1 MIEDLRRQRVAAETS
16 TPTFLPHPLAVLAV
30 SFALGV
36 LAARFT
42 SLPLKLAL
50 ACSAAC
56 SLAAA
61 YIFVRK
67 PALSA
72 SLLLTVA
79 FFCAGATLMVL
90 EKSSVT
96 QERVERLYD
105 DGLIGS
111 GDPVEVI
118 GTVERAP
125 EPAPDGF
132 YLTLSAE
139 KLRFKGDERVVSGRI
154 VLFAPVHDVVARA
167 EYEALELR
175 YGARLSVMTRLSRT
189 ENFRNPGVSSLTE
202 YLERRG
208 IDTTGMIK
216 SPLLM
221 ERLDDERVFLPLA
234 WIYEWR
240 ERLLVEIDEK
250 FSTET
255 AGVLKAALLGNRY
268 TLTHD
273 AAERFREGGTFHVLV
288 ISGLHI
294 SFIGGI
300 VLFMM
305 RRVTKRRVWQFTIS
319 VAFLWAYTI
328 AVGAEV
334 SVVRA
339 ALMFTVVALAPVL
352 HRRARSL
359 NALGGATLLLLIWR
373 PSDLFDPSFQ
383 LTFLSV
389 LAIVAIAW
397 PLLERLRSIGSWHPT
412 RETPQPPAGVHW
424 LKVFSETLFWSE
436 REWRREMSRANYS
449 YRLFK
454 TPLAARLEKLHVQ
467 RGLRY
472 AFGAIVVS
480 ASVQLVLL
488 PLLIIYFHRFSF
500 AALVLNIWV
509 GALMA
514 LLALTAL
521 AALLISQLNAWLAAP
536 LFKLATGLNWL
547 MVHSVDPFTNAG
559 IASVRLPEY
568 TGWHSIIYLLYY
580 APLVALA
587 VALARWNPFARP
599 PEDVKRRRWSLVFKP
614 RHAATAFVAM
624 FALIVAHPFS
634 AGRPDGRLRID
645 FLDVG
650 QGDAALITMPD
661 GTTLLVDA
669 GGRPQFNYA
678 PRAASDDETTAT
690 FERDTRSIGEAVV
703 SEYLWWRGLDHVDYI
718 MATHADA
725 DHIDGLNDV
734 ARNFRVR
741 AAIVGRAPG
750 ADSEFAQFAM
760 TAQEYN
766 IPVRIVGRG
775 DVLRFGAVE
784 ALVLWPPRTQDL
796 NAPSRNNDSVVLR
809 LRFGNRVF
817 LLTGDVE
824 KDAEAALTGAE
835 DHLRSDVV
843 KVAHHGSRTSS
854 IEAFVKAANPAYAI
868 ISVGLTSTFGHPHTE
883 VLERWRSSGAE
894 ILTTGRRGTIT
905 FSTDGNDLRVETFVK
920 Q

>member
-1 MIEDLRRQRVAAETS
+1 MRTVVPQQ
-16 TPTFLPHPLAVLAV
+16 PTFLPYPLAVLAV
-30 SFALGV
+30 SFSLGIPV
-36 LAARFT
+36 AQLT
-42 SLPLKLAL
+42 SLPLNLAF
-50 ACSAAC
+50 ACGVVC
-56 SLAAA
+56 SLAALYSFA
-61 YIFVRK
+61 RRF
-67 PALSA
+67 AFQS
-72 SLLLTVA
+72 SLLLALA

-96 QERVERLYD
+96 WERVERLYE
-105 DGLIGS
+105 DGLIDS
-111 GDPVEVI
+111 GEPVEVTGVI
-118 GTVERAP
+118 ERAP

-132 YLTLSAE
+132 YLTLSVE
-139 KLRFKGDERVVSGRI
+139 KLRFKDAERVVSGRI
-154 VLFAPVHDVVARA
+154 LLFAPVRDAVAHY

-175 YGARLSVMTRLSRT
+175 YGARVSVMTRLSRA

-208 IDTTGMIK
+208 LDATGMIK
-216 SPLLM
+216 SPLLV

-234 WIYEWR
+234 WVYEWR
-240 ERLLVEIDEK
+240 QRLLAEIDRK

-268 TLTHD
+268 TLSHG
-273 AAERFREGGTFHVLV
+273 AAERFRAGGTFHVLV

-300 VLFMM
+300 ILFLM
-305 RRVTKRRVWQFTIS
+305 RRATKRRVWQFAVS

-334 SVVRA
+334 SVMRA
-339 ALMFTVVALAPVL
+339 VLMFTVVALAPVL

-359 NALGGATLLLLIWR
+359 NALGGATLVLLIWR
-373 PSDLFDPSFQ
+373 PVDLFDPSFQ

-389 LAIVAIAW
+389 LAIIIIAW
-397 PLLERLRSIGSWHPT
+397 PLLERLRAIGAWHPT
-412 RETPQPPAGVHW
+412 RETPETPRCAYW
-424 LKVFSETLFWSE
+424 LKASCETLFWSE
-436 REWRREMSRANYS
+436 REWKDEMRRSNYS

-454 TPLAARLEKLHVQ
+454 IPLAARLEKLHVQ

-480 ASVQLVLL
+480 ASVQLMLL
-488 PLLIIYFHRFSF
+488 PLLVIYFHRFSL

-514 LLALTAL
+514 ILALVAL
-521 AALLISQLNAWLAAP
+521 AALLISQLNAWLSLP
-536 LFKLATGLNWL
+536 LFKLAAGLNWV
-547 MVHSVDPFTNAG
+547 MVHSVDPFTAAG
-559 IASVRLPEY
+559 IASLRLAEY
-568 TGWHSIIYLLYY
+568 NGFPSVIYLLYY
-580 APLVALA
+580 APLIALA
-587 VALARWNPFARP
+587 VALARWNPFARA
-599 PEDVKRRRWSLVFKP
+599 PEDTKGAGISWLFKP
-614 RHAATAFVAM
+614 RHTAMAFAAM

-669 GGRPQFNYA
+669 GGRPQFNYT
-678 PRAASDDETTAT
+678 PRSASEDETTAT

-703 SEYLWWRGLDHVDYI
+703 SEYLWWRGLDRVDYI
-718 MATHADA
+718 LATHADA
-725 DHIDGLNDV
+725 DHIDGLKDV
-734 ARNFRVR
+734 ARNFHVR
-741 AAIVGRAPG
+741 AAIVGRAPIS
-750 ADSEFAQFAM
+750 DSEFAQFAA
-760 TAQEYN
+760 TAQAYN
-766 IPVRIVGRG
+766 VPVKLVGRG
-775 DVLRFGAVE
+775 DLLRFGAVE

-817 LLTGDVE
+817 LLTGDIE
-824 KDAEAALTGAE
+824 KDAEAALTGAQ
-835 DHLRSDVV
+835 DDLHSDVV

-854 IEAFVKAANPAYAI
+854 IDAFVKATSPHYAI
-868 ISVGLTSTFGHPHTE
+868 ISVGLTSIFGHPHTE
-883 VLERWRSSGAE
+883 ILERWRANGAE
-894 ILTTGRRGTIT
+894 ILTTGQRGTIT
-905 FSTDGNDLRVETFVK
+905 ISTDGNDLKVETFVK
-920 Q
+920 R

>member
-1 MIEDLRRQRVAAETS
+1 MRTVVPQQ
-16 TPTFLPHPLAVLAV
+16 PTFLPHPLAVLAV
-30 SFALGV
+30 SFALGILV
-36 LAARFT
+36 ARFT
-42 SLPLKLAL
+42 SLPLKLVL
-50 ACSAAC
+50 ACSLAC
-56 SLAAA
+56 SLAAL
-61 YIFVRK
+61 YSFVR
-67 PALSA
+67 PLTFPA
-72 SLLLTVA
+72 SLLLALA

-96 QERVERLYD
+96 MERVERLYD
-105 DGLIGS
+105 DGLIGA
-111 GDPVEVI
+111 GDPVEVTGVI
-118 GTVERAP
+118 ERAP

-132 YLTLSAE
+132 YLTLNAE
-139 KLRFKGDERVVSGRI
+139 KLRFKGTERVVSGR
-154 VLFAPVHDVVARA
+154 VLLFAPVRDRAARA

-175 YGARLSVMTRLSRT
+175 YGARVSVMTRLGRT

-202 YLERRG
+202 YLERRSL
-208 IDTTGMIK
+208 DATGMIK
-216 SPLLM
+216 SPLLV
-221 ERLDDERVFLPLA
+221 ERLDDERVFLPLS
-234 WIYEWR
+234 WVYEWR
-240 ERLLVEIDEK
+240 ERLLAEIDEK

-268 TLTHD
+268 TLSHD
-273 AAERFREGGTFHVLV
+273 AAERFRVGGTFHVLV

-300 VLFMM
+300 ILFLM
-305 RRVTKRRVWQFTIS
+305 RRVTKRRVWQFTVS

-334 SVVRA
+334 SVMRA

-359 NALGGATLLLLIWR
+359 NALGGATLVLLIWR
-373 PSDLFDPSFQ
+373 PVDLFDPSFQ

-389 LAIVAIAW
+389 LAIISIAW
-397 PLLERLRSIGSWHPT
+397 PLLERLRDIGAWRPT
-412 RETPQPPAGVHW
+412 RETPQPPQCAHW
-424 LKVFSETLFWSE
+424 LKTFCEALFWSE
-436 REWRREMSRANYS
+436 RVWQREMRLSNYS
-449 YRLFK
+449 YGLFK
-454 TPLAARLEKLHVQ
+454 TPLAVRLEKLHVQ

-488 PLLIIYFHRFSF
+488 PLLVIYFHRFSI

-514 LLALTAL
+514 LLALVAL

-536 LFKLATGLNWL
+536 LFKLAAGLNWL
-547 MVHSVDPFTNAG
+547 MVHGVDPFTGAG

-568 TGWHSIIYLLYY
+568 TRWQSIIYLLYY
-580 APLVALA
+580 VPLVAIA
-587 VALARWNPFARP
+587 IELARWNPFARA
-599 PEDVKRRRWSLVFKP
+599 PEVVGQRRLSWLFKP
-614 RHAATAFVAM
+614 RHAAVAFAAM

-678 PRAASDDETTAT
+678 PRGASEDETTAT
-690 FERDTRSIGEAVV
+690 FERDRRSIGEAVV
-703 SEYLWWRGLDHVDYI
+703 SEYLWWRGLDRVDYI
-718 MATHADA
+718 LATHADA
-725 DHIDGLNDV
+725 DHINGLNDV
-734 ARNFRVR
+734 ARNFHVR

-750 ADSEFAQFAM
+750 YDSEFAQFAT
-760 TAQEYN
+760 TALEQN
-766 IPVRIVGRG
+766 IPVRLVGRG
-775 DVLRFGAVE
+775 DLLRFGAVE
-784 ALVLWPPRTQDL
+784 ALVLWPPRTQNL

-817 LLTGDVE
+817 LLTGDIE
-824 KDAEAALTGAE
+824 KDAEAALTGAQDE
-835 DHLRSDVV
+835 LRSDVV

-854 IEAFVKAANPAYAI
+854 IDAFVKATNPAYAI

-883 VLERWRSSGAE
+883 VLERWRAGGAE
-894 ILTTGRRGTIT
+894 ILTTGRKGTIT
-905 FSTDGNDLRVETFVK
+905 VSTDGNDLRVETFVK